1 MYIQNELIAV
11 DLRLG
16 KMVMSPSFRNLAL
29 DNAGQLWLGTKQGLL
44 FSRKFAKLVPETPV
58 PMIVDIQVN
67 GMEINFATQMTFTS
81 GLFMQAEFT
90 SLCYPAE
97 KIRYQ
102 TRLVR
107 VNGDGSFVDS
117 DTAWSEAHREAEQL
131 FPSVPTGE
139 YVLHIRAQQ
148 EGYLWSIPTSYR
160 FSVQPAW
167 YVRWWVILLYLACI
181 IGLMFGA
188 ARWWAWRLARKN
200 RVLKRLVEERTQE
213 IQRQVFILDEQAR
226 EIELAN
232 TRLQEQ
238 NVQLID
244 LNNEKNDFL
253 GIAAHDLKNPLT
265 GIMMTVSTMRNYFD
279 RMTRDDL
286 TTQLLRIEN
295 TARRMHSIITE
306 LLDVNAIETGNFSL
320 HLSDFD
326 ITPILQSVVED
337 FRERAMA
344 KEIALHLE
352 LQPNVKLVNADATA
366 IVQVLENIISN
377 AVKYSP
383 NGKNV
388 FVSLADNG
396 SHTVRVFVRDEGPGL
411 SPEDK
416 ERLFVKFAK
425 LSARPTAGESSTGL
439 GLSIVKR
446 MVEAMHG
453 QVLCESE
460 LGAGATFILEF
471 AAAVGQS

>member
-1 MYIQNELIAV
+1 
-11 DLRLG
+11 
-16 KMVMSPSFRNLAL
+16 
-29 DNAGQLWLGTKQGLL
+29 
-44 FSRKFAKLVPETPV
+44 
-58 PMIVDIQVN
+58 
-67 GMEINFATQMTFTS
+67 
-81 GLFMQAEFT
+81 
-90 SLCYPAE
+90 
-97 KIRYQ
+97 
-102 TRLVR
+102 
-107 VNGDGSFVDS
+107 
-117 DTAWSEAHREAEQL
+117 
-131 FPSVPTGE
+131 
-139 YVLHIRAQQ
+139 
-148 EGYLWSIPTSYR
+148 
-160 FSVQPAW
+160 
-167 YVRWWVILLYLACI
+167 
-181 IGLMFGA
+181 
-188 ARWWAWRLARKN
+188 
-200 RVLKRLVEERTQE
+200 
-213 IQRQVFILDEQAR
+213 
-226 EIELAN
+226 
-232 TRLQEQ
+232 
-238 NVQLID
+238 LID